1 MPTEIS
7 NAIGT
12 ARQFIPQPDG
22 VYQGHYQGLGV
33 SQGASAQPKVLDVAE
48 SMAKLSEALQGYTV
62 NHEKYLNAKGEIE
75 ATDMINGMSAGDIE
89 KLNTIDAAQL
99 EGYADSAANPYFT
112 AYAEKLRGNFL
123 GARMKQDYD
132 AKYAMEPAK
141 SAEEELKRYSD
152 FMNEWRDAHLKNSA
166 PQNQL
171 AFDRGFYENSMV
183 NMGNLA
189 STWNQKK
196 NEEDVVVTMAKVESD
211 LGDVIANSGELLS
224 KDNHSFSDAVQTA
237 LNPVRLMG
245 LPPQYRQKLV
255 SDFVNQVI
263 DTGHIPLKRL
273 EQMLDN
279 VVVQTSMD
287 GTVTKMGDLVNRQS
301 IRTINLANNIRYDNK
316 LKEEFLKKYGDNK
329 QYDKFLSETDALK
342 DKDPEEYRF
351 RMSLA
356 PEVYSRQKAKE
367 NEEKAIARERVAYA
381 RRNLSG
387 GSSDS
392 GGSSKLTNPQD
403 FKEMLSTW
411 QEGGT
416 IFRGRPIS
424 SYNVDKDGFYDEL
437 NNQVIY
443 LVQNGAISN
452 LDRLMRMP
460 QASQLKEDI
469 GKQFVYS
476 LDAIKLGDDGHASY
490 DENTQHLLNF
500 LTYNAKSTEHLF
512 GKDVADRAQVL
523 AGLVR
528 FTGDFQKGVDL
539 FATWNGV
546 PDDEKNSWKEQVKDQ
561 LVATNYVVNGVENLD
576 VQESAQDVPVW
587 GDANLENSMVTMGA
601 IFAKQRG
608 SAYSGLNDAGSCL
621 QDNFYYYKGAL
632 MPKDILNGVDSGD
645 NDRSN
650 FLWALQDEMDFR
662 DDVRIQYSRDDQLFY
677 FTSSSPHTI
686 NGASTYS
693 WSKPLSYFIEA
704 AREHAEAEGKKVME
718 ENNTNYT
725 PETVNADRSASTAS
739 MEAVGEAE
747 RTTSNAA
754 LENAQNTTNIISG
767 AVDAVEDTASSA
779 IKKVKGWFSNDE

>member
-12 ARQFIPQPDG
+12 ERQFTPQPDG

-33 SQGASAQPKVLDVAE
+33 SQGASAQPKVLDVAD

-89 KLNTIDAAQL
+89 KLNAIDAAQL

-123 GARMKQDYD
+123 GARVRQDYD

-141 SAEEELKRYSD
+141 SAEEEMKRYSN
-152 FMNEWRDAHLKNSA
+152 FMNEWRDTYLKNSA

-189 STWNQKK
+189 STWNKKK
-196 NEEDVVVTMAKVESD
+196 NEEDVVVTMAQVESD

-316 LKEEFLKKYGDNK
+316 CKEDLLKKYGDNK
-329 QYDKFLSETDALK
+329 QYDKFLSEADALK

-367 NEEKAIARERVAYA
+367 NEEKAIARERAAYA
-381 RRNLSG
+381 RRTLGG
-387 GSSDS
+387 GSSGS
-392 GGSSKLTNPQD
+392 GSSSSKLTNPQD
-403 FKEMLSTW
+403 FKEMLSVW

-416 IFRGRPIS
+416 IFRGRPMS

-437 NNQVIY
+437 NNQVVY

-476 LDAIKLGDDGHASY
+476 LDAIKVGEDGHAAY

-512 GKDVADRAQVL
+512 GKDVADRAHIL

-546 PDDEKNSWKEQVKDQ
+546 PDDEKQSWKEQVKDQ

-576 VQESAQDVPVW
+576 VEESAQDVPVW
-587 GDANLENSMVTMGA
+587 GDANLESSMVTMGA

-621 QDNFYYYKGAL
+621 QDNFYYYKGAV

-650 FLWALQDEMDFR
+650 FLWALQDEMDFK

-686 NGASTYS
+686 NGVSTYS

-704 AREHAEAEGKKVME
+704 AREHAEDVGKKVME
-718 ENNTNYT
+718 ENNTAYT

-739 MEAVGEAE
+739 METVGEAE
-747 RTTSNAA
+747 RTASNAA
-754 LENAQNTTNIISG
+754 LENAQNTTNIISD
-767 AVDAVEDTASSA
+767 ALDAVEDTASSA
-779 IKKVKGWFSNDE
+779 IKKVKGLFS

>member
-7 NAIGT
+7 NAVGT

-22 VYQGHYQGLGV
+22 VYQGRYQGLGV

-75 ATDMINGMSAGDIE
+75 ATDMINGMSAGAIE
-89 KLNTIDAAQL
+89 KLNAIDAAQL

-112 AYAEKLRGNFL
+112 AYAEKLRGTFL
-123 GARMKQDYD
+123 GSRMKQDYD

-141 SAEEELKRYSD
+141 SAEEEMKRYSN

-189 STWNQKK
+189 SAWNKKK
-196 NEEDVVVTMAKVESD
+196 NEEDVVVTMAQVESD

-273 EQMLDN
+273 EQMLDS
-279 VVVQTSMD
+279 VVVQTSMS
-287 GTVTKMGDLVNRQS
+287 GKVTKMGDLVNRQS
-301 IRTINLANNIRYDNK
+301 IRSINLANNIRYDNK
-316 LKEEFLKKYGDNK
+316 RKEEFLKKYGDKK

-351 RMSLA
+351 RMSFA
-356 PEVYSRQKAKE
+356 PEVRSRQQQKV
-367 NEEKAIARERVAYA
+367 NEEKAIARERAAYA
-381 RRNLSG
+381 RRKLSG
-387 GSSDS
+387 GGSGS
-392 GGSSKLTNPQD
+392 GGSGNKITNPQD
-403 FKEMLSTW
+403 FKEMITVW
-411 QEGGT
+411 QDGGT
-416 IFRGRPIS
+416 IFRGRPMS
-424 SYNVDKDGFYDEL
+424 SYTVDKDGFYDEL

-476 LDAIKLGDDGHASY
+476 LDAIQLGDDGHASY
-490 DENTQHLLNF
+490 DDNTQYLLNF

-512 GKDVADRAQVL
+512 GKDVADRAHIL

-576 VQESAQDVPVW
+576 VEESTQDVPVW
-587 GDANLENSMVTMGA
+587 GDANLEDSVITMGA

-662 DDVRIQYSRDDQLFY
+662 DDVRIQYSRDDQMFY

-686 NGASTYS
+686 NGVDTYS
-693 WSKPLSYFIEA
+693 WSKPLSYLIEA
-704 AREHAEAEGKKVME
+704 AREHAEDEGKKVME
-718 ENNTNYT
+718 ENNTDYT
-725 PETVNADRSASTAS
+725 PNTVNADRSASTET

-747 RTTSNAA
+747 RTASNAA
-754 LENAQNTTNIISG
+754 LENAQNTTNIISD
-767 AVDAVEDTASSA
+767 AIDAVGDAASSA
-779 IKKVKGWFSNDE
+779 IQTVKGWFS